1 MEKNLY
7 IDASH
12 PNETRVVLKSDNNIE
27 DYEYEG
33 LKNNLIKNN
42 IYLGKV
48 SRIEPSLQAAFIDF
62 GRDRHGFLSFND
74 IQSDYYQIPKSDL
87 EIIKQQEEQAREELS
102 KEVEA
107 KEEKNLAEGK
117 LEIDDPLEVIKEEEN
132 KEHNE
137 LNEEGLETDLS
148 ENSNSPED
156 KINTNIKDENNK
168 RNPKSFKFKRYKI
181 QEVIKPNQVILVQV
195 IKDERGQKGAA
206 LSTFISIAG
215 KYIVLM
221 PNTPKGGG
229 ISRKI
234 FNPADRKKIRTIL
247 NEIQIPKEMGLIVR
261 TAGSNKTK
269 NEINQDLETL
279 KNTWNQ
285 IKDNAINSIAPALIH
300 QESEI
305 IKRTLRDM
313 YDENTKNII
322 VEGNEGYKKAQNFMK
337 MMMASHVKKIKKYRG
352 KVPLF
357 IEENIEQKLN
367 QIFDSEIKLNS
378 GGYLVI
384 NPTEALVSIDINSG
398 SSIKQKN
405 VESTAL
411 DTNLE
416 AAEEIA
422 RQIKIRDLSGLIII
436 DFIDML
442 SYGNRRMVEKRLKE
456 KCRSDRARIQI
467 GRISNFGLLEMSR
480 QRLRESAVKWKIELT
495 DESFAQKLL
504 KTVELKSVL
513 NKAKFV
519 EIKVCKK
526 ISDFLKENF
535 VDDLTYFEK
544 KNKMKIDIVTDNSLI
559 IPEYIIDLKNKSKKT
574 IELVEHHEKL
584 KNLDQ
589 QKVELK
595 IYGIKEKKKFNKK
608 KNYKKKFYKKK
619 AK

>member
-1 MEKNLY
+1 MDKNLY

-12 PNETRVVLKSDNNIE
+12 PNETRVVLKSNDNIE

-48 SRIEPSLQAAFIDF
+48 SRIEPSLQAAFVDF
-62 GRDRHGFLSFND
+62 GREKHGFLSFND
-74 IQSDYYQIPKSDL
+74 IQSDYYQIPRSDL
-87 EIIKQQEEQAREELS
+87 EIIKLEEEKAREELS
-102 KEVEA
+102 K
-107 KEEKNLAEGK
+107 KDEE
-117 LEIDDPLEVIKEEEN
+117 KEEERIAKGN
-132 KEHNE
+132 LELEDPIEIKNQEEKENFDYLKE
-137 LNEEGLETDLS
+137 
-148 ENSNSPED
+148 
-156 KINTNIKDENNK
+156 KINENK
-168 RNPKSFKFKRYKI
+168 IKFKRYKI

-234 FNPADRKKIRTIL
+234 FNPADRKKIRSIL
-247 NEIQIPKEMGLIVR
+247 NEIEIPKGMGLIVR

-269 NEINQDLETL
+269 NEINHDLITL
-279 KNTWNQ
+279 INTWNQ
-285 IKDNAINSIAPALIH
+285 IKENAINSIAPSLIH

-313 YDENTKNII
+313 YDENTQNIF
-322 VEGNEGYKKAQNFMK
+322 VEGNEGYKKTQNFMK
-337 MMMASHVKKIKKYRG
+337 MMMPSHVKKIKKYRG
-352 KVPLF
+352 KNPLF
-357 IEENIEQKLN
+357 IEQGIEQKLN
-367 QIFDSEIKLNS
+367 QIFETEIKLKS
-378 GGYLVI
+378 GGYLVV

-398 SSIKQKN
+398 SSIRQKN

-416 AAEEIA
+416 AADEIA

-436 DFIDML
+436 DFIDMI
-442 SYGNRRMVEKRLKE
+442 SFGNRKLVERRLKE
-456 KCRSDRARIQI
+456 KCRADRARIQI

-480 QRLRESAVKWKIELT
+480 QRLRESAVKWKINLT
-495 DESFAQKLL
+495 DESFALKILKL
-504 KTVELKSVL
+504 VELKTVL
-513 NKAKFV
+513 NKAKYV
-519 EIKVCKK
+519 TLKVCEK
-526 ISDFLKENF
+526 ISNFLKENF
-535 VDDLTYFEK
+535 IEDLKYFEK
-544 KNKMKIDIVTDNSLI
+544 KNKMKIDIITDNNLI

-574 IELVEHHEKL
+574 LELIEHYEKL
-584 KNLDQ
+584 KNLNNIKPNENIIQ
-589 QKVELK
+589 LK
-595 IYGIKEKKKFNKK
+595 NKK
-608 KNYKKKFYKKK
+608 VYKKKRFYKK

>member
-12 PNETRVVLKSDNNIE
+12 PNETRVVLKSGENIE

-62 GRDRHGFLSFND
+62 GREKHGFLSFND
-74 IQSDYYQIPKSDL
+74 IQSDYYQIPKTDL
-87 EIIKQQEEQAREELS
+87 EKIKEEEKKAREALS

-107 KEEKNLAEGK
+107 KEEENIAEGK
-117 LEIDDPLEVIKEEEN
+117 LEIDDPIENETEDPIEEQNIDKENNETKENLKVNHEKKREN
-132 KEHNE
+132 K
-137 LNEEGLETDLS
+137 
-148 ENSNSPED
+148 
-156 KINTNIKDENNK
+156 
-168 RNPKSFKFKRYKI
+168 FKFKRYKI

-247 NEIQIPKEMGLIVR
+247 NDIDIPKEMGLIVR

-269 NEINQDLETL
+269 NEISNDLTTL
-279 KNTWNQ
+279 INVWSQ
-285 IKDNAINSIAPALIH
+285 IKENAINSIAPSLIH

-313 YDENTKNII
+313 FDDNTQSIT
-322 VEGNEGYKKAQNFMK
+322 VEGNEGYKKAQSFMK
-337 MMMASHVKKIKKYRG
+337 TMMPSSVKKVKKYRG

-357 IEENIEQKLN
+357 IQEKIEEKLN
-367 QIFDSEIKLNS
+367 QIFDSEIKLKS

-398 SSIKQKN
+398 SSIKGRN

-411 DTNLE
+411 DTNIE

-442 SYGNRRMVEKRLKE
+442 SFGNRRLVERKLKE
-456 KCRSDRARIQI
+456 KCRADRARIQI

-480 QRLRESAVKWKIELT
+480 QRLRESAIKWKVTLT

-504 KTVELKSVL
+504 KIVELKAIL

-519 EIKVCKK
+519 ELRVCEK

-535 VDDLTYFEK
+535 VNDLTYFEK
-544 KNKMKIDIVTDNSLI
+544 KNKITLDIISDNSLI
-559 IPEYIIDLKNKSKKT
+559 IPEYIINIQNKSKKT
-574 IELVEHHEKL
+574 IELIEYYEKL
-584 KNLDQ
+584 KNL
-589 QKVELK
+589 ELQNK
-595 IYGIKEKKKFNKK
+595 ESKFIEKKENKK
-608 KNYKKKFYKKK
+608 INKKIFKKKRYYKKIK
-619 AK
+619 